1 MSRGG
6 GRGDAVRRL
15 LESRRSDSQ
24 EKTAVGEEPQPSTAS
39 SSDLP
44 MAGGRG
50 MFLSRLASGI
60 SRGLLPRSSPAPS
73 YHTEPTPGPTVSAP
87 VTKPATAPPLQA
99 TPPSQPAQPLMGMGR
114 AKLLSMVSRPKE
126 PQDLLTAPVV
136 REAKTTSEVSRGAL
150 TSSHSVVPLSSHRSS
165 ESPTGSLSKLAILE
179 LDDEH
184 LKPPVVMKGS
194 TGSPVNV
201 ACNYVRLSTQSGKGI
216 FQYDVKFKPAVDA
229 RNTRFHILKQISHL
243 IGDTKSFDGAILYL
257 PTKLP
262 DDVTYATAA
271 MPTDKSV
278 VKVKITF
285 VKSIP
290 MGHPHAIHMYNVLFR
305 RIMTIL
311 GLALHGR
318 HFFDPHGAKPIPE
331 FKLEVWPGFV
341 TAIQNF
347 EGGVMLCCDASYRV
361 LRTQTV
367 YELMT
372 DLSYASKS
380 ADSWK
385 EEFVN
390 LVVGVRVLT
399 RYNNKVYRVD
409 DVDFSASPRDTFKLK
424 SGDGQEISYIEYYK
438 RHYDLDIQDHG
449 QPLLKSK
456 VKLRIR
462 GEETSHMVDLV
473 PELCY
478 LSGISDAMRSDFK
491 VMKSIAQCTRI
502 PPAQRQIALNRFIGN
517 INKNEEVSQL
527 LGSWGITL
535 AATNEVLPAR
545 TIDLEKIFF
554 GRGTESAGTIKCDW
568 TRGATN
574 NPVLSA
580 VNFDRWVMI
589 CTERDRKIAEE
600 FIRVCQ
606 QKGPRMG
613 LQVANPRLVTIQNDD
628 TQKYLQQLMQ
638 LRKENVDIVV
648 ILLPLQRADKYAAV
662 KKYCCIDSPVP
673 SQVVLTRTIRNPDKM
688 GSIVQ
693 KILLQMNCKLGGTL
707 WTLKIPLK
715 NTMVIGIDTYHDA
728 KQRGSSVGAIV
739 ASLNA
744 PLTRWFSRIYSQDA
758 GQELIDGLVM
768 AFVAC
773 LHKYKETN
781 GNFPDQVII
790 YRDGVGD
797 GQLSICK
804 DYEVQQL
811 VRAAS
816 CDVPGYEPK
825 FLFVVCQKQINTR
838 FFAKAGRDFV
848 NPSPGTV
855 MDHTITRRELFD
867 FFLVSQ
873 SVNQGTVSPTH
884 YIVIHNTTS
893 LDADKIQRITYKMT
907 HLYYNWCGTVRVPA
921 PCQYA
926 HKLASLV
933 GESIHK
939 DGSLLLADK
948 LYYL

>member
-1 MSRGG
+1 MSGMSRGG

-39 SSDLP
+39 TSDLP
-44 MAGGRG
+44 MPGGRG

-87 VTKPATAPPLQA
+87 VSKPATAPPLQA

-114 AKLLSMVSRPKE
+114 AKLLSMVSR
-126 PQDLLTAPVV
+126 
-136 REAKTTSEVSRGAL
+136 
-150 TSSHSVVPLSSHRSS
+150 
-165 ESPTGSLSKLAILE
+165 
-179 LDDEH
+179 
-184 LKPPVVMKGS
+184 
-194 TGSPVNV
+194 
-201 ACNYVRLSTQSGKGI
+201 
-216 FQYDVKFKPAVDA
+216 
-229 RNTRFHILKQISHL
+229 
-243 IGDTKSFDGAILYL
+243 
-257 PTKLP
+257 
-262 DDVTYATAA
+262 
-271 MPTDKSV
+271 
-278 VKVKITF
+278 
-285 VKSIP
+285 
-290 MGHPHAIHMYNVLFR
+290 
-305 RIMTIL
+305 
-311 GLALHGR
+311 
-318 HFFDPHGAKPIPE
+318 
-331 FKLEVWPGFV
+331 LEVWPGFV

-367 YELMT
+367 YEL
-372 DLSYASKS
+372 
-380 ADSWK
+380 
-385 EEFVN
+385 
-390 LVVGVRVLT
+390 
-399 RYNNKVYRVD
+399 
-409 DVDFSASPRDTFKLK
+409 
-424 SGDGQEISYIEYYK
+424 I
-438 RHYDLDIQDHG
+438 
-449 QPLLKSK
+449 
-456 VKLRIR
+456 
-462 GEETSHMVDLV
+462 
-473 PELCY
+473 
-478 LSGISDAMRSDFK
+478 
-491 VMKSIAQCTRI
+491 
-502 PPAQRQIALNRFIGN
+502 
-517 INKNEEVSQL
+517 
-527 LGSWGITL
+527 WGITL

-673 SQVVLTRTIRNPDKM
+673 SQ
-688 GSIVQ
+688 
-693 KILLQMNCKLGGTL
+693 
-707 WTLKIPLK
+707 K

-873 SVNQGTVSPTH
+873 SVNQRS
-884 YIVIHNTTS
+884 
-893 LDADKIQRITYKMT
+893 
-907 HLYYNWCGTVRVPA
+907 NWDFRAQEVRVIELMLRPA
-921 PCQYA
+921 AQNGSRSEA
-926 HKLASLV
+926 
-933 GESIHK
+933 GERGERNGDAELRGCEREGRLRK
-939 DGSLLLADK
+939 ETARMPQNGAL
-948 LYYL
+948 